1 VRVHLDTPEGCLQ
14 FAAFAHEGQVDKQGA
29 PYIAHVARVGSALW
43 RFGPEFMCAG
53 YLHDVV
59 EDTDWP
65 LNNLDFLGA
74 APEVLSA
81 VEAVTRKPSEKG
93 LDGYRAAIERAMG
106 DPIGKWVKAADVSD
120 NASRLDG
127 VVFGPVRRKLQRK
140 YEMAE
145 RLIAEEIKGY
155 RIGAG
160 LYPPEVLYLTRV

>member
-1 VRVHLDTPEGCLQ
+1 MRFSLNTPEGCLQ
-14 FAAFAHEGQVDKQGA
+14 FAAFAHAGQVDKQGV
-29 PYIAHVARVGSALW
+29 PYVAHVARVGSALW
-43 RFGPEFMCAG
+43 RFGPEFMSAG

-59 EDTDWP
+59 EDTVFT
-65 LNNLDFLGA
+65 LDDLSSMGA
-74 APEVLSA
+74 AAEVLSA

-93 LDGYRAAIERAMG
+93 LDGYRAVIERAMG
-106 DPIGKWVKAADVSD
+106 DPIGRWVKAADVSD

-127 VVFGPVRRKLQRK
+127 LVFGPVRQKLQRK

-145 RLIAEEIKGY
+145 RLIAEEIEGY